1 MVKAILIGAWSGAV
15 LFTLAVGA
23 DVTPLVLIGGIA
35 LLVEMLVSG
44 RLTEKKFTVV
54 GGAAGAG
61 RRQALSFADI
71 GGQQVAVRELVEAL
85 EFIKNEESAVKMG
98 IRPLRGILLAG
109 PPGTGKTLLARA
121 AASYTQA
128 VFVSVA
134 GSDFIEMY
142 AGVGAKRVR
151 DLFASARSAAAAQG
165 SRTAV
170 VFIDEID
177 VLGAVRGRH
186 ASHMEYDQTL
196 NQLLVEMDGL
206 TSSGEDVRIL
216 VMAATNRA
224 DLLDPALLRP
234 GRFDRTVSVDLPDAA
249 GRLEI
254 LKIHTASKP
263 VADDVDLEAIARE
276 AYGFSGAHLESLAN
290 EAAILALRAGR
301 DRITATDF
309 SDAIEKVIM
318 GERIERRPDEE
329 QMKRVAVHELGHA
342 IVSEVLSPGSV
353 ASITVAGRGK
363 ALGYVRHAP
372 KSDNSLETR
381 GDIEQRICTLVAGT
395 VSERLILGEG
405 STGASQDVAQALEA
419 ARLMVKC
426 GLSDAGIVSED
437 DMPKDQYHDIIAGLV
452 RAGQERATSI
462 IAARRDRLVE
472 LAAFLCKE
480 ERMDG
485 DSFRASLNQ
494 AA

>member
-15 LFTLAVGA
+15 LFTVAVGA

-35 LLVEMLVSG
+35 LLLEMLVSG
-44 RLTEKKFTVV
+44 KLTDKKFTVL
-54 GGAAGAG
+54 GGSGG
-61 RRQALSFADI
+61 TGQRQALSFSDI

-85 EFIKNEESAVKMG
+85 EFIKNEQSAVKMG

-121 AASYTQA
+121 AASYTRA
-128 VFVSVA
+128 VFLAAA

-177 VLGAVRGRH
+177 VVGAVRGRH

-206 TSSGEDVRIL
+206 TASADEVRVL

-234 GRFDRTVSVDLPDAA
+234 GRFDRTVSVDLPDAR

-254 LKIHTASKP
+254 LKIHTATKP
-263 VADDVDLEAIARE
+263 VADGVDLEKVAHE

-290 EAAILALRAGR
+290 EAAILALRDGR
-301 DRITATDF
+301 STITADDF

-318 GERIERRPDEE
+318 GERVERRPDEE
-329 QMKRVAVHELGHA
+329 QMTRVAVHELGHA
-342 IVSEVLSPGSV
+342 VVSEVLSPGSV

-363 ALGYVRHAP
+363 ALGYVRHSP
-372 KSDNSLETR
+372 RSDSALETR
-381 GDIEQRICTLVAGT
+381 GEIEQRICMLVAGA
-395 VSERLILGEG
+395 VSERLILGQG
-405 STGASQDVAQALEA
+405 STGASQDIEQALDA
-419 ARLMVKC
+419 ARLMAKC
-426 GLSDAGIVSED
+426 GLSDAGIVSQE
-437 DMPKDQYHDIIAGLV
+437 DMPKEQYHDIIAGLV

-462 IAARRDRLVE
+462 ISARRDQVVE
-472 LAAFLCKE
+472 LAAFLCRE

-485 DSFRASLNQ
+485 DSFRASLNR

>member
-15 LFTLAVGA
+15 LFTVAVGA

-44 RLTEKKFTVV
+44 RLTDKKFTVV
-54 GGAAGAG
+54 GGGGDAG
-61 RRQALSFADI
+61 RRQALSFSDI

-85 EFIKNEESAVKMG
+85 EFIKNEQSAVKMG

-128 VFVSVA
+128 VFLSVA

-151 DLFASARSAAAAQG
+151 DLFASARSAAAARG

-177 VLGAVRGRH
+177 VVGAVRGRH

-206 TSSGEDVRIL
+206 TSSNDDVRVL
-216 VMAATNRA
+216 VMAATNRP

-254 LKIHTASKP
+254 LKIHTAAKP
-263 VADDVDLEAIARE
+263 IADDVDLEEVAHE

-301 DRITATDF
+301 DTITADDF
-309 SDAIEKVIM
+309 SNAIEKVIM
-318 GERIERRPDEE
+318 GERIERRPDDE
-329 QMKRVAVHELGHA
+329 QMKRVAIHELGHA
-342 IVSEVLSPGSV
+342 VVSETLSPGSV

-363 ALGYVRHAP
+363 ALGYVRHSP
-372 KSDNSLETR
+372 KSDSSLETR
-381 GDIEQRICTLVAGT
+381 GEIEQRICMLVAGA
-395 VSERLILGEG
+395 VSERLMLGEG
-405 STGASQDVAQALEA
+405 STGASQDIAQALEA

-437 DMPKDQYHDIIAGLV
+437 DMPKDQYHDIIARLV
-452 RAGQERATSI
+452 RAGQERAASI
-462 IAARRDRLVE
+462 VSARRDQMLE

-480 ERMDG
+480 ERIDG
-485 DSFRASLNQ
+485 DGFRASLNQ